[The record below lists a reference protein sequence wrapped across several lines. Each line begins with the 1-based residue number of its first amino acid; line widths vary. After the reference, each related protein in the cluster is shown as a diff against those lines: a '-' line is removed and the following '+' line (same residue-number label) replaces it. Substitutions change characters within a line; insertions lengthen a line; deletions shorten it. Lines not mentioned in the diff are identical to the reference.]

1 MVTLIMTR
9 GVEVDT
15 SEEKQVT
22 LTGVIEEL
30 GFKFEGKEQWI
41 IRKFA
46 NKQQFAGEILLLH
59 GFE

>member
-1 MVTLIMTR
+1 MTR

-22 LTGVIEEL
+22 LTGVMEEL

-41 IRKFA
+41 KSLQIS
-46 NKQQFAGEILLLH
+46 NNLLEKYFYCNGL
-59 GFE
+59 E